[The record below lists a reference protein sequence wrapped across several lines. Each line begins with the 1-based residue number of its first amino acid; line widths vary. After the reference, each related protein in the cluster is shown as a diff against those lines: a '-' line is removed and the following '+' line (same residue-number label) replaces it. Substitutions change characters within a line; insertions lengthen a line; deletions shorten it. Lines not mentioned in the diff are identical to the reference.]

1 MVGMTPQKLHLSAAV
16 LEMFTWTLLLV
27 GMALKYSGVTEA
39 VVPVAGSIHGFG
51 FLSFA
56 VMTCLI
62 WINNRWPVGIGILGL
77 AVSAIPFAALPFA
90 LWTARRG
97 MVSGGWR
104 YRDTDSEAPPAGP
117 ADALLA
123 QAVRHTVRSIL
134 LAVVVI
140 AIVFGVLVAL
150 GPPVDVEEIL
160 RGS

>member
-1 MVGMTPQKLHLSAAV
+1 MTPQKLHLSAAV

-51 FLSFA
+51 FLSFLF
-56 VMTCLI
+56 MTCLI
-62 WINNRWPVGIGILGL
+62 WINNRWPLGIGVLGL

-97 MVSGGWR
+97 LVAGGWR
-104 YRDTDSEAPPAGP
+104 YRDTDSAATPAGP
-117 ADALLA
+117 ADALLV
-123 QAVRHTVRSIL
+123 QVVRHPVRSIL

-140 AIVFGVLVAL
+140 AIVFGVLVRL
-150 GPPVDVEEIL
+150 GPPVDVEGIIS
-160 RGS
+160 GS